1 MAQYIPRRLVRSSHN
16 YQVTGT
22 SLFVTL
28 SRISSRILFKSHSK
42 IYTYM
47 RLITLNDLVLQKTK
61 KTFILQRQVMISR
74 NKIWQSIVLILV
86 QQSNALRVD
95 RGSSFDL
102 D

>member
-16 YQVTGT
+16 YQVIGT

-42 IYTYM
+42 IYIPTCGLLPLMIWFY
-47 RLITLNDLVLQKTK
+47 KT

>member
-16 YQVTGT
+16 YQVIGT

-47 RLITLNDLVLQKTK
+47 RLITLNDLVLQK